1 MMKRFEQF
9 NFDEYFKKE
18 KPSQEHSL
26 EKFYNEYKRLFD
38 NDIEFE
44 QEDEPLNIDI
54 FTEVGQLVN
63 KYHLSKD
70 DVKWILDNEDTSFDT
85 YRFLESTYDDWNKFD
100 EKFSRE
106 LYNSIKNS
114 SSYEEALRHYHEYM
128 D

>member
-1 MMKRFEQF
+1 MIKLFEQF
-9 NFDEYFKKE
+9 NFDEHFKREEPK
-18 KPSQEHSL
+18 QHST
-26 EKFYNEYKRLFD
+26 EKFYDEYKNLFD
-38 NDIEFE
+38 IDPDEYD
-44 QEDEPLNIDI
+44 QEDKPSNIDI